1 MEYLQYIDNSI
12 DSVLKYNTLYTI
24 LIVFIITIISV
35 PELYDLMY
43 VFFGI
48 KPLFDM
54 KLKLLYVTI
63 YLLLIVYFTSK
74 DPRIGILGTLLFVSI
89 MHKNKIN
96 EINAKLVGLMVEN
109 IDQEERLSKL
119 ENTNKSIINTAN
131 KFIDTPTGTNILNIL
146 NSEKIQD
153 DIKKIIINNNASSNL
168 Q

>member
-1 MEYLQYIDNSI
+1 MQYIQYIDNGI
-12 DSVLKYNTLYTI
+12 DSVLKYNALYTI

-43 VFFGI
+43 VYFGI

-54 KLKLLYVTI
+54 KLKLLYVIT
-63 YLLLIVYFTSK
+63 YLLIIVYFTSK

-96 EINAKLVGLMVEN
+96 EINAKLVGLMIEN

-119 ENTNKSIINTAN
+119 ENTNKSINTPGVT
-131 KFIDTPTGTNILNIL
+131 DVLNIL
-146 NSEKIQD
+146 KNEQVQEKIKV
-153 DIKKIIINNNASSNL
+153 IAGLNK
-168 Q
+168 